1 MTISYK
7 FVAPL
12 AIVPCLYAGRW
23 ALVRYGSS
31 LGWWDAKTTCSD
43 TVIGIAT
50 AIEQRP
56 AGRDN
61 ADLLR
66 ALEFDG
72 EVADNL
78 HEELAEAAYYERK
91 SYESRHFYRYWIA
104 AVRMEFPLRSDRP
117 SDRACMTK
125 WLVGKMRAKGIRI
138 THIEDAVPRIV
149 AMAIN
154 LSRAEVEAKEMAEAA
169 DAWRAPPPLTWVE
182 WLLGMAPKPTSSG
195 KWE

>member
-7 FVAPL
+7 LVAPL
-12 AIVPCLYAGRW
+12 ALVPCLYAGRW
-23 ALVRYGSS
+23 ALVRYGCS
-31 LGWWDAKTTCSD
+31 LGWWDAKTACSD
-43 TVIGIAT
+43 NVIGIAT

-56 AGRDN
+56 ARRDN
-61 ADLLR
+61 GDLLR
-66 ALEFDG
+66 ALECDG
-72 EVADNL
+72 EVADDL

-117 SDRACMTK
+117 SDKACMTK

-154 LSRAEVEAKEMAEAA
+154 PSRAEVEAKEMAEAA
-169 DAWRAPPPLTWVE
+169 DAWRKPTPLTWLE
-182 WLLGMAPKPTSSG
+182 WLLGMAASPISAT